1 MVQAVRL
8 NGNERAWSLVTVEIK
23 HKITNIHAPRLWYNI
38 WYVSITWGYTYT
50 PVRDPR
56 AVRVV
61 SDVIT
66 DTDCQPIGSAAIR
79 LTCATPEPLA
89 SNLLPGENPAGGW
102 HTKTDGVPVR
112 YEMRFYSLR
121 FGALLAFTC
130 LVSVFWIKSTPHDG
144 GKLPMWSAV
153 ENHHF

>member
-1 MVQAVRL
+1 MRPGCDIASDMLCFRNIEHL
-8 NGNERAWSLVTVEIK
+8 SSHEDTPTV
-23 HKITNIHAPRLWYNI
+23 HSRPRPT
-38 WYVSITWGYTYT
+38 SC
-50 PVRDPR
+50 
-56 AVRVV
+56 ACVV

-66 DTDCQPIGSAAIR
+66 DTDRQPIGSATTR

-102 HTKTDGVPVR
+102 HTKTDGVPAR

-144 GKLPMWSAV
+144 GKLPM
-153 ENHHF
+153 